1 MWCALKNGAIMYID
15 VEQKHLCPEGR
26 SKYAETM
33 EKIRIDKWL
42 WAARFYKTRSLA
54 SQEITKGRVLVNGQ
68 PAKPAREVAV
78 GDSVN
83 VRKDHPAI
91 TVIVKQI
98 SAVRGPAPVAQLLYE
113 ETTESREKREKAAEL
128 RRLAPEPAQ
137 TISVGRPTKRDR
149 RQIDLIRGKG

>member
-1 MWCALKNGAIMYID
+1 M
-15 VEQKHLCPEGR
+15 
-26 SKYAETM
+26 
-33 EKIRIDKWL
+33 
-42 WAARFYKTRSLA
+42 
-54 SQEITKGRVLVNGQ
+54 NGQ

-83 VRKDHPAI
+83 VRKDDPAI

-149 RQIDLIRGKG
+149 RQIDLIRGKE